1 MDTEGDKLNFKLL
14 APPSYLPTLG
24 SMQDKNVS
32 YFGCTNFV
40 QGLYSQKEIFGL
52 KRADRNRHM
61 YVIGKSGMGKSCLL
75 EQLIRFDIAGGYGVA
90 VIDPH
95 GDLAKNLLEFIPD
108 KRINDTIYIDP
119 GNTDKPIAFNPF
131 ASVPSEFRQIVTR
144 ELIEIF
150 KKQFESNW
158 SARIEHV
165 FRFATLATLED
176 PEGTLYGL
184 MQMLIDSDYRKRV
197 VEHISDEVVRRFF
210 TVEYAAFSQKYD
222 QEAITPLVNRL
233 GQFFADPLMRAIFSQ
248 KENKIDFDDIM
259 NNGRVLIF
267 NASKGTLG
275 EENSAFFASF
285 FLTKISQTA
294 MARTKISQDKR
305 KDFYLYVD
313 EFQNVANKTFSTL
326 FSESRKYGVNI
337 TVANQYLSQIPVELM
352 ESVFGNIGTLIS
364 FRIGGADAQRLVQ
377 EFQPL
382 VESEDLINLGMREFY
397 IKMAIDGKTSQPF
410 SAVTIKL
417 PAIKNIER
425 GEKIKKC
432 SIDKYSRDMIK
443 EAPVLAP
450 IPNIATEIM
459 ERVDEEPSVNDSFMD
474 LPPPV

>member
-1 MDTEGDKLNFKLL
+1 MDTDGDKLNFKLL
-14 APPSYLPTLG
+14 PPPSFLPILE
-24 SMQDKNVS
+24 SSQAPNVS
-32 YFGCTNFV
+32 YFGRTNFV
-40 QGLYSQKEIFGL
+40 QGLYHQKDVFGL
-52 KRADRNRHM
+52 KGIDRNRHM
-61 YVIGKSGMGKSCLL
+61 YVVGKSGMGKSCLL

-95 GDLAKNLLEFIPD
+95 GDLAKNLLQFIPD
-108 KRINDTIYIDP
+108 KRIKDTIYVDP
-119 GNTDKPIAFNPF
+119 GNVDKPIAFNPF
-131 ASVPSEFRQIVTR
+131 ADVPMELRQVVAR

-158 SARIEHV
+158 SARIEHL

-184 MQMLIDSDYRKRV
+184 MQMLVDSDYRKRV
-197 VEHISDEVVRRFF
+197 IEHISDEVVRRFF

-294 MARTKISQDKR
+294 MARSSISQDKR

-313 EFQNVANKTFSTL
+313 EFQNVANRTFSTL

-337 TVANQYLSQIPVELM
+337 TVANQYLSQIPEELI

-364 FRIGGADAQRLVQ
+364 FRIGGADATRLAQ

-382 VESEDLINLGMREFY
+382 VESEDLVNLGMREFY

-410 SAVTIKL
+410 SAITIKV
-417 PAIKNIER
+417 PTAKDEER
-425 GEKIKKC
+425 SDRIRKH
-432 SIDKYSRDMIK
+432 SVDKYSRDMSK
-443 EAPVLAP
+443 EKEEIPTSEPVK
-450 IPNIATEIM
+450 IEETE
-459 ERVDEEPSVNDSFMD
+459 EEKNDKSFSD